1 MRVTLMHNPKA
12 GDRMHGKKQLM
23 AALAD
28 AGHEAKYQSTKKK
41 DYKKALKKPGDLVI
55 AAGGDGTVGK
65 IANKLIDRG
74 IPFSVIPLGVANN
87 LARTL
92 GFMAPAAEVIAELTR
107 GTKRA
112 FDVGLAKGPWGERHF
127 FEAVGAGLLADYVR
141 AAEEEDNTAKDQ
153 SKEQEMTRHV
163 ALLRSE
169 ERRVGKECR
178 SRWSA
183 CH

>member
-74 IPFSVIPLGVANN
+74 IPFSVIPLGD
-87 LARTL
+87 RKS
-92 GFMAPAAEVIAELTR
+92 TR
-107 GTKRA
+107 
-112 FDVGLAKGPWGERHF
+112 L
-127 FEAVGAGLLADYVR
+127 
-141 AAEEEDNTAKDQ
+141 N
-153 SKEQEMTRHV
+153 SSHV
-163 ALLRSE
+163 SE
-169 ERRVGKECR
+169 
-178 SRWSA
+178 SRM
-183 CH
+183 